1 MIKLVVLDWDDCIT
15 RGSSEG
21 YCACYGA
28 AVAHAGIQKDSDE
41 IRVRVRELWGRPHR
55 DVIASIVGLENP
67 LLDSIS
73 EYYEQC
79 IFTDTFSAPLEL
91 VPGAKEKLEE
101 LKKTYQL
108 AIATG
113 MNGKL
118 LQEQMLPRFGMEGLF
133 SSIVSS
139 SELLDS
145 SRGKPYPDMLLKIL
159 KELGVLPEEAIMV
172 GDAKG
177 DVLMAQAA
185 HVRPVVVLTGQLTQ
199 EEAQLL
205 GVDVIIPDITY
216 LNP

>member
-21 YCACYGA
+21 YYACYEA
-28 AVAHAGIQKDSDE
+28 AVADAGIQKDPDE
-41 IRVRVRELWGRPHR
+41 IRARARELWGRPHR
-55 DVIASIVGLENP
+55 EVIASIVGINNP

-79 IFTDTFSAPLEL
+79 IFTDTFSASLGL

-113 MNGKL
+113 MNSKL
-118 LQEQMLPRFGMEGLF
+118 LREQMLPRFDMEDLF
-133 SSIVSS
+133 SNIVSS
-139 SELLDS
+139 SDLSDS
-145 SRGKPYPDMLLKIL
+145 SRGKPHPDMLLKIL
-159 KELGVLPEEAIMV
+159 EELGVLPEEAIMV

-185 HVRPVVVLTGQLTQ
+185 NVRPVVVLTGQLTA

-205 GVDVIIPDITY
+205 GVESIIPDITY
-216 LNP
+216 LKP